1 VLNSN
6 NAIDTADETRSKL
19 WQVRKDN
26 FKRSWYKFT
35 GNRLSLVGLIIV
47 LIVIVLAVFAPWV
60 TPYPEHRGAFVD
72 FSNAMQAPNAE
83 NWLGT
88 DSVGR
93 DILTRII
100 FGFRFSLIMGFVVI
114 GLAAPPGIIAGLVAG
129 YFRDT
134 WVDTLIMRITDVFLA
149 VPPLILAM
157 AITAVLPPNVF
168 YAMLAVTLMWWPWYA
183 RLVYGIASSLQN
195 EFFVQA
201 AQITGASRSYI
212 IFREI
217 LPNCV
222 SAIFTKMTLDLG
234 IVIIIA
240 SSLSF
245 VGLGAQ
251 PPTPDLGTMV
261 ADGAKY
267 MPDQW
272 WMTVCPALAIVFVVL
287 GFNLLGDGLRD
298 MLAVEEV

>member
-1 VLNSN
+1 MQYS
-6 NAIDTADETRSKL
+6 APDIQASL
-19 WQVRKDN
+19 WEKRKDN
-26 FKRSWYKFT
+26 LSRIWYKFS
-35 GNRLSLVGLIIV
+35 GNYLSVVGLAIV
-47 LIVIVLAVFAPWV
+47 LLVIFLAIFAPWV
-60 TPYPEHRGAFVD
+60 TPYPEHKGAFVD
-72 FSNAMQAPNAE
+72 FSNSMQSPSVE
-83 NWLGT
+83 HWFGT
-88 DSVGR
+88 DAVGR
-93 DILTRII
+93 DIFTRVI
-100 FGFRFSLIMGFVVI
+100 FGFRFSLMMGFVVI
-114 GLAAPPGIIAGLVAG
+114 GLAAPPGIVAGLVAG

-134 WVDTLIMRITDVFLA
+134 WIDTVIMRVTDVFLA

-201 AQITGASRSYI
+201 AQVTGASKSYI

-217 LPNCV
+217 LPNSI
-222 SAIFTKMTLDLG
+222 SAIFTKMTLDVG

-240 SSLSF
+240 ASLSF

-261 ADGAKY
+261 SDGAKY
-267 MPDQW
+267 LPDQW
-272 WMTVCPALAIVFVVL
+272 WLTICPALAIVFVVL

>member
-1 VLNSN
+1 VHSN
-6 NAIDTADETRSKL
+6 APDIKERL
-19 WQVRKDN
+19 WEKRKDN
-26 FKRSWYKFT
+26 LSRIWYKFS
-35 GNRLSLVGLIIV
+35 GNYLSIVGLAIV
-47 LIVIVLAVFAPWV
+47 FIVIFMAIFAPWV

-72 FSNAMQAPNAE
+72 FSNAMQSPNVE
-83 NWLGT
+83 HWFGT
-88 DSVGR
+88 DAVGR
-93 DILTRII
+93 DILTRVI
-100 FGFRFSLIMGFVVI
+100 FGFRFSLMMGFVVI
-114 GLAAPPGIIAGLVAG
+114 GLAAPPGIVAGLVAG

-134 WVDTLIMRITDVFLA
+134 WVDTVIMRITDVFLA

-201 AQITGASRSYI
+201 AQVTGASKIYI

-217 LPNCV
+217 LPNSI
-222 SAIFTKMTLDLG
+222 SAIFTKMTLDVG

-240 SSLSF
+240 ASLSF

-261 ADGAKY
+261 SDGAKY
-267 MPDQW
+267 LPDQW
-272 WMTVCPALAIVFVVL
+272 WVTICPALAIVFIVL

>member
-1 VLNSN
+1 MQYS
-6 NAIDTADETRSKL
+6 APDIQASL
-19 WQVRKDN
+19 WEKRKDN
-26 FKRSWYKFT
+26 LSRIWYKFS
-35 GNRLSLVGLIIV
+35 GNYLSVVGL
-47 LIVIVLAVFAPWV
+47 VIVLLVVFLAIFAPWV

-72 FSNAMQAPNAE
+72 FSNSMQSPSIE
-83 NWLGT
+83 HWFGT
-88 DSVGR
+88 DAVGR
-93 DILTRII
+93 DIFTRVI
-100 FGFRFSLIMGFVVI
+100 FGFRFSLMMGFVVI
-114 GLAAPPGIIAGLVAG
+114 GLAAPPGIVAGLVAG

-134 WVDTLIMRITDVFLA
+134 WIDTVIMRVTDVFLA

-201 AQITGASRSYI
+201 AQVTGASKSYI

-217 LPNCV
+217 LPNSI
-222 SAIFTKMTLDLG
+222 SAIFTKMTLDVG

-240 SSLSF
+240 ASLSF

-261 ADGAKY
+261 SDGAKY
-267 MPDQW
+267 LPDQW
-272 WMTVCPALAIVFVVL
+272 WLTICPALAIVFVVL

>member
-1 VLNSN
+1 MCSLEMT
-6 NAIDTADETRSKL
+6 NAQENL
-19 WQVRKDN
+19 WDVRKDN
-26 FKRSWYKFT
+26 LKRAWYKFS
-35 GNRLSLVGLIIV
+35 GSHLSIIGLGIV
-47 LIVIVLAVFAPWV
+47 LLVILLAILAPYV
-60 TPYPEHRGAFVD
+60 TPYPEHKGAFVD
-72 FSNAMQAPNAE
+72 FANAMKPPSSSH
-83 NWLGT
+83 WLGT
-88 DSVGR
+88 DNVGR
-93 DILTRII
+93 DIFTRII
-100 FGFRFSLIMGFVVI
+100 FAFRFSLIMGVVVI
-114 GLAAPPGIIAGLVAG
+114 GLSAPPGIVAGLVAG

-134 WVDTLIMRITDVFLA
+134 WVDTVIMRVTDVFLS

-168 YAMLAVTLMWWPWYA
+168 YSMIAVTLMWWPWYA
-183 RLVYGIASSLQN
+183 RLIYGIASSLQN

-201 AQITGASRSYI
+201 AQVTGASRI
-212 IFREI
+212 HILFKEI

-234 IVIIIA
+234 FVIIIA

-272 WMTVCPALAIVFVVL
+272 WMTVCPALAIVVIVL

>member
-1 VLNSN
+1 MNNSFE
-6 NAIDTADETRSKL
+6 TAQESI
-19 WQVRKDN
+19 WQVRRDN
-26 FKRSWYKFT
+26 LRRAWYKFT
-35 GNRLSLVGLIIV
+35 GNRLSIVGLTIV
-47 LIVIVLAVFAPWV
+47 LVVILLAVFAPWV

-72 FSNAMQAPNAE
+72 FGNAMQPPSAAH
-83 NWLGT
+83 WLGT
-88 DSVGR
+88 DLVGR
-93 DILTRII
+93 DIFTRII
-100 FGFRFSLIMGFVVI
+100 FGFRFSLIMGVVVI
-114 GLAAPPGIIAGLVAG
+114 GLAAPPGIAAGLVAG

-134 WVDTLIMRITDVFLA
+134 WIDTIIMRVTDVFLA
-149 VPPLILAM
+149 VPPLILAL

-168 YAMLAVTLMWWPWYA
+168 YSMLAVTLMWWPWYA
-183 RLVYGIASSLQN
+183 RLIYGIASSLQN
-195 EFFVQA
+195 EYFVQA
-201 AQITGASRSYI
+201 AQVIGASRPYI
-212 IFREI
+212 LFREI

-222 SAIFTKMTLDLG
+222 SSIFTKMTLDLG
-234 IVIIIA
+234 FVIIIA

-261 ADGAKY
+261 ADGARY

-272 WMTVCPALAIVFVVL
+272 WLTIWPALAIVIAVL

>member
-1 VLNSN
+1 MHS
-6 NAIDTADETRSKL
+6 DTREIQQRL
-19 WQVRKDN
+19 WEKRKDN
-26 FKRSWYKFT
+26 LRRAWYKFS
-35 GNRLSLVGLIIV
+35 GNYLSIVGLVIV
-47 LIVIVLAVFAPWV
+47 LIVILLAIFAPWV
-60 TPYPEHRGAFVD
+60 SPYPEHRGAFVD
-72 FSNAMQAPNAE
+72 FSKSMEPPSSE
-83 NWLGT
+83 HLLGT
-88 DSVGR
+88 DAVGR
-93 DILTRII
+93 DILTRVI
-100 FGFRFSLIMGFVVI
+100 FGFRFSLMMGFVVI
-114 GLAAPPGIIAGLVAG
+114 GLAAPPGIVAGLVAG

-201 AQITGASRSYI
+201 AQVTGASTPYI
-212 IFREI
+212 IFKEI
-217 LPNCV
+217 LPNSV
-222 SAIFTKMTLDLG
+222 SAIFTKMTLDVG

-240 SSLSF
+240 ASLSF

-261 ADGAKY
+261 SDGAKY

-272 WMTVCPALAIVFVVL
+272 WMTVCPALAIVFTVL

>member
-1 VLNSN
+1 MN
-6 NAIDTADETRSKL
+6 NGIKENK
-19 WQVRKDN
+19 WEVYKDN
-26 FKRSWYKFT
+26 IKRSWYKFT
-35 GNRLSLVGLIIV
+35 GNRLSVIGLAIVIIV
-47 LIVIVLAVFAPWV
+47 IFLALFAPWV
-60 TPYPEHRGAFVD
+60 TPYPEHRDAFVD
-72 FSNAMQAPNAE
+72 FGNAMQSPSVNH
-83 NWLGT
+83 LMGT
-88 DSVGR
+88 DAVGR
-93 DILTRII
+93 DILTRVI
-100 FGFRFSLIMGFVVI
+100 FGFRFSLMMGFVVI
-114 GLAAPPGIIAGLVAG
+114 GLAAPPGIISGLVAG

-134 WVDTLIMRITDVFLA
+134 WIDTIIMRITDVFLS
-149 VPPLILAM
+149 VPPLILAL

-168 YAMLAVTLMWWPWYA
+168 FAMLAVTLMWWPWYA

-201 AQITGASRSYI
+201 AQVTGASRSYI

-222 SAIFTKMTLDLG
+222 SSIFTKMTLDLG
-234 IVIIIA
+234 FVIIIA

-272 WMTVCPALAIVFVVL
+272 WMTVFPALAIVIVVL

>member
-1 VLNSN
+1 VTN
-6 NAIDTADETRSKL
+6 NFVAAQDSI
-19 WQVRKDN
+19 WQVRRGN
-26 FKRSWYKFT
+26 FNRSWYKFT
-35 GNRLSLVGLIIV
+35 GNRLSIVGLAIVVAII
-47 LIVIVLAVFAPWV
+47 LLAVFAPWI

-72 FSNAMQAPNAE
+72 FANAMQPPSAAH
-83 NWLGT
+83 WLGT
-88 DSVGR
+88 DLVGR

-114 GLAAPPGIIAGLVAG
+114 GLAAPPGIAAGLVAR

-134 WVDTLIMRITDVFLA
+134 WIDTIIMRVTDIFLA
-149 VPPLILAM
+149 IPPLILAL

-168 YAMLAVTLMWWPWYA
+168 YSMLAVTLMWWPWYA
-183 RLVYGIASSLQN
+183 RLIYGIASSLQN
-195 EFFVQA
+195 EYFIQA
-201 AQITGASRSYI
+201 AQVIGASRPHI
-212 IFREI
+212 LFREI

-234 IVIIIA
+234 FVIIIA

-261 ADGAKY
+261 ADGARY

-272 WMTVCPALAIVFVVL
+272 WLTIWPALAIVIIVL

>member
-1 VLNSN
+1 VHEIN
-6 NAIDTADETRSKL
+6 NGIEEKKSD
-19 WQVRKDN
+19 VFKDN
-26 FKRSWYKFT
+26 FKRAWYKFA
-35 GNRLSLVGLIIV
+35 GNKLSVAGLAIVIIV
-47 LIVIVLAVFAPWV
+47 ILMAIFAPWI

-72 FSNAMQAPNAE
+72 FSGAMQPPSVNH
-83 NWLGT
+83 LMGT
-88 DSVGR
+88 DIVGR
-93 DILTRII
+93 DILTRVI

-114 GLAAPPGIIAGLVAG
+114 GLAAPPGIISGLVAG

-134 WVDTLIMRITDVFLA
+134 WIDTIIMRITDVFLS
-149 VPPLILAM
+149 VPPLILAL

-168 YAMLAVTLMWWPWYA
+168 FAMLAVTLMWWPWYA

-212 IFREI
+212 LFREI

-222 SAIFTKMTLDLG
+222 SSIFTKMTLDLG
-234 IVIIIA
+234 FVIIIA

-272 WMTVCPALAIVFVVL
+272 WITVFPALAIVLAVL

>member
-1 VLNSN
+1 VRS
-6 NAIDTADETRSKL
+6 DTLDIQEGL
-19 WQVRKDN
+19 WK
-26 FKRSWYKFT
+26 KRRENLKRAWYKFS
-35 GNRLSLVGLIIV
+35 GNYLSIIGLII
-47 LIVIVLAVFAPWV
+47 ILAVFFMAIFAPWV
-60 TPYPEHRGAFVD
+60 SPYPEHRGAFVD
-72 FSNAMQAPNAE
+72 FGNAMRSPSSE
-83 NWLGT
+83 HLLGT
-88 DSVGR
+88 DAVGR
-93 DILTRII
+93 DILTRVM
-100 FGFRFSLIMGFVVI
+100 FGFRFSLMMAFVVI
-114 GLAAPPGIIAGLVAG
+114 GLAAPPGITAGLVAG

-134 WVDTLIMRITDVFLA
+134 WVDTIIMRITDVFLA

-168 YAMLAVTLMWWPWYA
+168 FAMLAVTLMWWPWYS

-201 AQITGASRSYI
+201 AQVTGASRPYI

-217 LPNCV
+217 LPN
-222 SAIFTKMTLDLG
+222 SISSIFTKMTLDVG

-240 SSLSF
+240 ASLSF

-261 ADGAKY
+261 SDGAKY

-272 WMTVCPALAIVFVVL
+272 WVTVSPALAIVFVVL

>member
-1 VLNSN
+1 LCPVGMPY
-6 NAIDTADETRSKL
+6 AAGED
-19 WQVRKDN
+19 WWYVQKDN
-26 FKRSWYKFT
+26 FHRAWYKFSR
-35 GNRLSLVGLIIV
+35 NHLSILGLSIV
-47 LIVIVLAVFAPWV
+47 VAVILLAVFAPWV
-60 TPYPEHRGAFVD
+60 TPYPEHRGAYVD
-72 FSNAMQAPNAE
+72 FANSMQPPSAAH
-83 NWLGT
+83 WLGT
-88 DSVGR
+88 DAVGR

-114 GLAAPPGIIAGLVAG
+114 GLAAPPGIVAGLVAG

-134 WVDTLIMRITDVFLA
+134 WVDTVIMRITDVFLS

-168 YAMLAVTLMWWPWYA
+168 YSMIAVTLMWWPWYA
-183 RLVYGIASSLQN
+183 RLIYGIASSLQN

-201 AQITGASRSYI
+201 AQVTGASRMHI
-212 IFREI
+212 LFREI

-234 IVIIIA
+234 FVIIIA

-272 WMTVCPALAIVFVVL
+272 WMTVFPALAIVIIVL